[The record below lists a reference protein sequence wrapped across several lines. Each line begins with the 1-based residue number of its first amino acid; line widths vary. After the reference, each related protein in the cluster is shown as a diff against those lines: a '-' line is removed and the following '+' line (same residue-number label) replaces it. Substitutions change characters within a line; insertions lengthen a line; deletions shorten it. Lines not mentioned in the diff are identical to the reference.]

1 MCSSGAAASALLVVR
16 LWSVKQV
23 FMLADRLFAV
33 LLLQVGDAMP
43 PIDDATF
50 AEVRGMH
57 LGSSCVGDCSSAC
70 AWLGPWSS
78 IVSAT
83 AAAMHQTHVCKM

>member
-1 MCSSGAAASALLVVR
+1 MCSSGAAASALLIVR

-23 FMLADRLFAV
+23 FMLADRLIAV

-50 AEVRGMH
+50 AEVCEMH
-57 LGSSCVGDCSSAC
+57 LGIPFVGDCSSAC
-70 AWLGPWSS
+70 AWLGPWYL
-78 IVSAT
+78 AL
-83 AAAMHQTHVCKM
+83 